1 MFSHRYQQQHL
12 HSSRVLYHHHHLAS
26 VWRGLF
32 FPHGCTLIPCANV
45 LPAHKTTQNRYHF
58 VSFWCLLKLSLCV
71 WIFFSLVFILLPVG
85 WYCFRFIRVQY
96 AEPLIL
102 VMGLKQMAFVTVGFA
117 LLANCLLLMW
127 FFFSLLSVVQGKYS
141 KSIQNDKCFIPV
153 VPVRIILQERGWV
166 VFAFSER
173 KNQRVQIIR
182 ALWLKLSQS
191 VCEWSNGRLKV
202 LLWFGIRL
210 ARRIGQIIR
219 ECSSNRSATS
229 SRCDNC
235 FHFLSEFVFTFK

>member
-117 LLANCLLLMW
+117 LLADCLLLMW
-127 FFFSLLSVVQGKYS
+127 FFFFAAFGCAGQKFQIDTERQMLHTSRTRTHHSAGARVSCFCFQWKKKSTGPNNSRIVTEIISIGMRMIKRTT
-141 KSIQNDKCFIPV
+141 KSI
-153 VPVRIILQERGWV
+153 
-166 VFAFSER
+166 
-173 KNQRVQIIR
+173 
-182 ALWLKLSQS
+182 ALIWNS
-191 VCEWSNGRLKV
+191 VS
-202 LLWFGIRL
+202 
-210 ARRIGQIIR
+210 
-219 ECSSNRSATS
+219 
-229 SRCDNC
+229 
-235 FHFLSEFVFTFK
+235 